1 MKVATMKSRQGTQH
15 KAAGQPQPFTEGD
28 ALQQWTEKVQHFR
41 SDASSAL
48 SHFRSDATGALN
60 AVKHD
65 YKRVRA
71 AMHRLHDHSALL
83 SFLHAKFP
91 PQATKQ
97 AQSPLRNRQG
107 RSTPL

>member
-1 MKVATMKSRQGTQH
+1 MESRKITQH

-28 ALQQWTEKVQHFR
+28 ALQQLSEKVQHFR
-41 SDASSAL
+41 SDATTALTHLRSDTTSAL
-48 SHFRSDATGALN
+48 S

-83 SFLHAKFP
+83 SFLHEKFP
-91 PQATKQ
+91 RPATQNAKT
-97 AQSPLRNRQG
+97 ALRNRPG
-107 RSTPL
+107 KSLPR